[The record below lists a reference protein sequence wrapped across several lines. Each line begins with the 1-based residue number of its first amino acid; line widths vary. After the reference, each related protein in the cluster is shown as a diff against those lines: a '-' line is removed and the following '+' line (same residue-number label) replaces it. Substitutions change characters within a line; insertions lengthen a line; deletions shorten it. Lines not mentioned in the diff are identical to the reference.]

1 MLKTKEEIE
10 NWLEQHYIYN
20 YTINDDFTVN
30 VHEDVCLNKNT
41 PNILVQFNTIE
52 GNFVCSSI
60 GLQSLKGSPKVVKG
74 SFICEGNPLTSLK
87 YGPIEVHR
95 DFSCNYTQIQDLQFS
110 PKKVGRHFSC
120 YSCELRSFWG
130 CPKKIFG
137 NFYCSENHIKSFQ
150 YLPKSIKG
158 SFAGHTNQFDSF
170 KHFPK
175 HVGQSILLNN
185 NLLTVEMLVD
195 FNSTFDD
202 IKCDFASDKNEF
214 LLLSNMIKVKQEKE
228 ILDNSI
234 LKNSDNKPKK
244 RL

>member
-10 NWLEQHYIYN
+10 GWLEQHYIYN

-30 VHEDVCLNKNT
+30 VHESVCLNKDT

-52 GNFVCSSI
+52 GDFVCSHI
-60 GLQSLKGSPKVVKG
+60 GLQSLKGSPKVVTG

-110 PKKVGRHFSC
+110 PKKVGRNFSC
-120 YSCELRSFWG
+120 YRCELRSFWG
-130 CPKKIFG
+130 CPKKIHG
-137 NFYCSENHIKSFQ
+137 SFYCSENHIKSFQ
-150 YLPKSIKG
+150 YLSKNIGGNFS
-158 SFAGHTNQFDSF
+158 AHTNEFNSF
-170 KHFPK
+170 KHFPDS
-175 HVGQSILLNN
+175 VGKTITLNN
-185 NLLTVEMLVD
+185 NPLTADMLVD

-202 IKCDFASDKNEF
+202 IKCDFASNKNSF
-214 LLLSNMIKVKQEKE
+214 LFACDMIKTKQEKE
-228 ILDNSI
+228 VLDGCLSKHTNY
-234 LKNSDNKPKK
+234 KVKA